1 MEPYFTEVRANLSGT
16 MSGNRG
22 SFDPL
27 AFWEERLQRFDL
39 SAVGYAGLG
48 LRYNR
53 WLYRVRSFVFRRT
66 LRRAALNVT
75 SAQVLDVGSGT
86 GFYIDEWL
94 RAGAK
99 DVIGSDLTSAATR
112 RLRETFP
119 QLEFVQFDI
128 SAEPAFP
135 AGSFDVISAFDV
147 LFHVVDDD
155 RYRAAIANIA
165 ALLRE
170 GGYFVFSENFVRGQ
184 PAKHVHML
192 SRSRA
197 EIEGLLAESGFNVV
211 IRRPMFILMNSPID
225 SGSAVVHGVWD
236 HFRRIVSRHEAL
248 GAAAGALLFPLEVAL
263 VSILREGPSAEVM
276 VCRKQRVL
284 RQSQEAASQEP

>member
-1 MEPYFTEVRANLSGT
+1 MGPYFTEIRGSLLRTVT
-16 MSGNRG
+16 GNRE

-27 AFWEERLQRFDL
+27 AFWEERLQHFDL

-66 LRRAALNVT
+66 LRRAGLNVD

-86 GFYIDEWL
+86 GFYINEWL

-99 DVIGSDLTSAATR
+99 DVIGSDLTRVATG

-119 QLEFVQFDI
+119 QLEFVQLDI

-135 AGSFDVISAFDV
+135 AASFDVISAFDV
-147 LFHVVDDD
+147 LFHVVDDH

-165 ALLRE
+165 TLLRE

-184 PAKHVHML
+184 PAKHVHMV

-197 EIEGLLAESGFNVV
+197 EIEGLLAEFGFDVV

-225 SGSAVVHGVWD
+225 SGSAILHVIWD
-236 HFRRIVSRHEAL
+236 HLRRIVSCHEAF

-263 VSILREGPSAEVM
+263 VSILRQGPSAEVM
-276 VCRKQRVL
+276 VCRKRRVL
-284 RQSQEAASQEP
+284 VQSQEAAG